1 MADSNP
7 QELRPTEFRPSGSD
21 AEEPSGASRHQV
33 SLSVPGDVIAG
44 RYRLVRKLGAGGM
57 GVVWAAHA
65 LTLGVD
71 VAIKLIR
78 SGLAD
83 VDAVSRMAREAQATA
98 TLAHPAIVRVFDHG
112 TTALGDPFLV
122 MELVEGETLGALL
135 AREKKLDVI
144 QALQLT
150 LPLLDGL
157 RCAHERGIVHRDI
170 KPENVL
176 LARDPLG
183 RVQPKLLDFGIAKLE
198 HQPSVNRLTQVGD
211 VLGSPEFMSPE
222 QARGAADVDHR
233 TDVWS
238 VSVMLYEML
247 TGRLPFYTK
256 NYNALMQM
264 ILNDD
269 PPPTLDAG
277 TGDRELWL
285 IVSKGLS
292 KARERRWASVGDFG
306 EALALW
312 LYGHG
317 VAEDACGNSL
327 RAVWLARSLDGQA
340 VRSRRESWA
349 DISGGGSEQAERAV
363 PTLNI
368 KFRRA
373 RHRLRLLFTPRVR
386 MGAAIVFVLAALLTT
401 YALLSGGKQLA
412 AAPPAPSVGLPTV
425 SAEQS
430 PKPASAS
437 PTGISLES
445 LPVEAAR
452 SAKKA
457 APAKPRPTY
466 KKPKRDYGL

>member
-21 AEEPSGASRHQV
+21 TEEPSGASRHRAF
-33 SLSVPGDVIAG
+33 LSAPGDVIAG

-57 GVVWAAHA
+57 GVVWVAHA

-78 SGLAD
+78 SGVAD
-83 VDAVSRMAREAQATA
+83 EDAVTRMAREAQATA

-112 TTALGDPFLV
+112 TTAFGDPFLV

-144 QALQLT
+144 HALQLT

-183 RVQPKLLDFGIAKLE
+183 RIQPKLLDFGIAKLE

-247 TGRLPFYTK
+247 TGRLPFATK

-269 PPPTLDAG
+269 PPPTLEAG

-312 LYGHG
+312 LFGNG

-340 VRSRRESWA
+340 VRLRRDSWA
-349 DISGGGSEQAERAV
+349 DIPGSGSEPSDRAV

-373 RHRLRLLFTPRVR
+373 RHRLRLLFTPRVQL
-386 MGAAIVFVLAALLTT
+386 GAAIALVLAALLTT
-401 YALLSGGKQLA
+401 YALHSSRKQTA
-412 AAPPAPSVGLPTV
+412 AAPPAPSVELPTT

-430 PKPASAS
+430 PKAAAAS
-437 PTGISLES
+437 PSGIPLES
-445 LPVEAAR
+445 LPVEAAP
-452 SAKKA
+452 SPKKA
-457 APAKPRPTY
+457 APPKPRPTY

>member
-7 QELRPTEFRPSGSD
+7 QELRPTEFRASESD
-21 AEEPSGASRHQV
+21 AEEASGASRHRAF
-33 SLSVPGDVIAG
+33 LSAPGDVIAG

-57 GVVWAAHA
+57 GVVWVAHA

-78 SGLAD
+78 SGVAD
-83 VDAVSRMAREAQATA
+83 EDAVTRMAREAQATA

-122 MELVEGETLGALL
+122 MELVDGETLGALL

-144 QALQLT
+144 HALQLT

-183 RVQPKLLDFGIAKLE
+183 RIQPKLLDFGIAKLE
-198 HQPSVNRLTQVGD
+198 YQPSVNRLTQVGD

-247 TGRLPFYTK
+247 TGRLPFATK

-285 IVSKGLS
+285 IVAKGLS

-312 LYGHG
+312 LFGHG

-327 RAVWLARSLDGQA
+327 RAVWLGRSLDGQA
-340 VRSRRESWA
+340 VRLRRDSWA
-349 DISGGGSEQAERAV
+349 DIPGSESEQSDRAV

-373 RHRLRLLFTPRVR
+373 RHRLRLLFTPRVQL
-386 MGAAIVFVLAALLTT
+386 GAAIALVLTLLLTSF
-401 YALLSGGKQLA
+401 ALLSGPKQTA
-412 AAPPAPSVGLPTV
+412 AAPPAPSVGLPST

-430 PKPASAS
+430 PKPAAAS
-437 PTGISLES
+437 PSGIPLES
-445 LPVEAAR
+445 LPVEDAR
-452 SAKKA
+452 SIKKA
-457 APAKPRPTY
+457 APPKPRPTY

>member
-1 MADSNP
+1 M
-7 QELRPTEFRPSGSD
+7 
-21 AEEPSGASRHQV
+21 
-33 SLSVPGDVIAG
+33 
-44 RYRLVRKLGAGGM
+44 RKLGAGGM
-57 GVVWAAHA
+57 GVVWVAHA

-83 VDAVSRMAREAQATA
+83 GDAVSRMAREAQATA

-112 TTALGDPFLV
+112 TTEVGDPFLV
-122 MELVEGETLGALL
+122 MELVDGETLGALL
-135 AREKKLDVI
+135 TREKKLDVVR
-144 QALQLT
+144 ALQLI

-176 LARDPLG
+176 LARDTLG

-222 QARGAADVDHR
+222 QARGAADIDHR

-238 VSVMLYEML
+238 VSVVLYEML

-264 ILNDD
+264 ILNDE
-269 PPPTLDAG
+269 PPPTLEDG
-277 TGDRELWL
+277 TGDRELWR
-285 IVSKGLS
+285 IVEKGLS

-306 EALALW
+306 EALAFW

-327 RAVWLARSLDGQA
+327 RAVWLARSLDGQS
-340 VRSRRESWA
+340 VRLRHDSWA
-349 DISGGGSEQAERAV
+349 DTSSSGSEQADRAV
-363 PTLNI
+363 QTLNI
-368 KFRRA
+368 KIRRV
-373 RHRLRLLFTPRVR
+373 RQRLLLLFTPRVR
-386 MGAAIVFVLAALLTT
+386 MGVAIALVLVAVLAS
-401 YALLSGGKQLA
+401 YALLSGRKEVA
-412 AAPPAPSVGLPTV
+412 AAPPAPSVALPTV
-425 SAEQS
+425 TPEPS
-430 PKPASAS
+430 PEPPVTT

-445 LPVEAAR
+445 LPVEAAP
-452 SAKKA
+452 SVKKA
-457 APAKPRPTY
+457 APPRARPVY

>member
-7 QELRPTEFRPSGSD
+7 SELRLTEFRASESD
-21 AEEPSGASRHQV
+21 TEEPSGASRHRA

-44 RYRLVRKLGAGGM
+44 RYRLVRKLGEGGM
-57 GVVWAAHA
+57 GVVWVAHA

-78 SGLAD
+78 AGVAD

-112 TTALGDPFLV
+112 TTTLGDPFLV

-135 AREKKLDVI
+135 AREKKLEVI
-144 QALQLT
+144 HALQLT

-222 QARGAADVDHR
+222 QARGAADIDNR

-269 PPPTLDAG
+269 PPPTLEKG

-285 IVSKGLS
+285 IVAKGLS
-292 KARERRWASVGDFG
+292 KARERRWASVGDLG
-306 EALALW
+306 EALAFW

-327 RAVWLARSLDGQA
+327 RAVWLARSLDGQS
-340 VRSRRESWA
+340 VRVRRDSWA
-349 DISGGGSEQAERAV
+349 DISNSGSEQADRAV
-363 PTLNI
+363 QTLNI

-373 RHRLRLLFTPRVR
+373 RHRLRLLFTPRVQL
-386 MGAAIVFVLAALLTT
+386 GVALALLLAALLTS
-401 YALLSGGKQLA
+401 YALLSTGKRIA
-412 AAPPAPSVGLPTV
+412 ATPPAPSVGLSTV
-425 SAEQS
+425 SADHPPES
-430 PKPASAS
+430 PGTT

-445 LPVEAAR
+445 LPVEAAA
-452 SAKKA
+452 SARKA
-457 APAKPRPTY
+457 APGKPKPAY